1 MILILQNTSNTPAVR
16 EEQTQVRKKINAE
29 KNKTRKELG
38 QRKEDREDQMQWF
51 AKIAKMHDTE
61 YSKYLPTRYTGNDI
75 YSAAENPMAQDDE
88 ADQKKLKELFS
99 VFELD
104 EWGRAGLEVGNKEEA
119 EKNQANANASS
130 LIQGAQYYS
139 KIHAVQNSDR
149 LPEPRNPWKDKA
161 FDPSKHVNTQIQVG
175 GQRAIRHCLQLS
187 DESVAKIHLP

>member
-1 MILILQNTSNTPAVR
+1 MVRNEHGARCWVLNIYNKSRKDFDDGEAGDDLFDAYLEDIEDMISVLSNPSSTPAVR

-61 YSKYLPTRYTGNDI
+61 YSKYLPPRYTGNDI
-75 YSAAENPMAQDDE
+75 YNAAENPMAQDDE

-104 EWGRAGLEVGNKEEA
+104 EWGRVGLEVGNKEEA
-119 EKNQANANASS
+119 EKN
-130 LIQGAQYYS
+130 
-139 KIHAVQNSDR
+139 
-149 LPEPRNPWKDKA
+149 
-161 FDPSKHVNTQIQVG
+161 
-175 GQRAIRHCLQLS
+175 
-187 DESVAKIHLP
+187 

>member
-1 MILILQNTSNTPAVR
+1 MVKNENGMRERVLNVYNKSRKDFDDGEAGDDLFDAYLEDIEDMILVLQNTLNTP
-16 EEQTQVRKKINAE
+16 EIQEQKTQVRKKINAE

-61 YSKYLPTRYTGNDI
+61 YSKYLPPRYTGNDI

-104 EWGRAGLEVGNKEEA
+104 EWGRVGLEVGNKEEA
-119 EKNQANANASS
+119 EKN
-130 LIQGAQYYS
+130 
-139 KIHAVQNSDR
+139 
-149 LPEPRNPWKDKA
+149 
-161 FDPSKHVNTQIQVG
+161 
-175 GQRAIRHCLQLS
+175 
-187 DESVAKIHLP
+187 